1 MSRQITTTATNRRH
15 GRVKPSR
22 AAGFSLLEVLIAL
35 AIVSISLVALM
46 ALNNRAIDV
55 HQRLRK
61 ITQATLL
68 AQHKMAEVE
77 NADQSARQTGEKS
90 EGFFAEPF
98 SNYGWRLAYSA
109 TELTGVRMVTVT
121 VYWGEEEN
129 NASVDIT
136 SFIF

>member
-1 MSRQITTTATNRRH
+1 MSQRITTTAANRRH
-15 GRVKPSR
+15 GSAAPAG

-61 ITQATLL
+61 ITQATML

-77 NADQSARQTGEKS
+77 SAGQAAWQAGAKS
-90 EGFFAEPF
+90 EGLFAEPF
-98 SNYGWRLAYSA
+98 NSYGWRLAYST
-109 TELTGVRMVTVT
+109 TELAGVRMITVT
-121 VYWGEEEN
+121 VYWGEEKN
-129 NASVDIT
+129 NESVDIT

>member
-1 MSRQITTTATNRRH
+1 MTQDIATTAANRHH
-15 GRVKPSR
+15 GSADPKR

-35 AIVSISLVALM
+35 AVVSISLMALM

-55 HQRLRK
+55 HHRLRK
-61 ITQATLL
+61 ITQATML

-77 NADQSARQTGEKS
+77 TTGQGAWQAGEKS

-98 SNYGWRLAYSA
+98 NNYGWRLAYAA
-109 TELTGVRMVTVT
+109 TELAGVRMITVT
-121 VYWGEEEN
+121 VYWGEEKN
-129 NASVDIT
+129 NESVDIT